1 MSGWASRRYGTTSPF
16 ASLVGEISDAKAEY
30 YVTMSLRNACVT
42 FFPER
47 DTRYRSQ
54 FVSRE
59 GVTAVLHGFSEYDM
73 GYRRLATVRPER
85 PQDRTSLAAC
95 ERRSLGLAVP
105 MSSNNLYHQAFH
117 AVPAWEMLRAHAS
130 ADTTLIPLVFSSAAF
145 GRGGKAIK
153 PRRWFAWE
161 FTVRALSNASS
172 SALLAA
178 TQALVEARC
187 TCFDRVEAD
196 ASAFNPSARGATSR
210 LRAFRARA
218 LYNNAVANAGA
229 VDRHARRSLLFV
241 SRVGSRRVA
250 TNEASLLSRLQAA
263 TARVQRVVLEELPF
277 AEQMSLVASSAGL
290 IAVHGQ
296 ALAWMLFLP
305 TESARTAVV
314 EILIWSGRQRIR
326 INDCYQDWAASLQVK
341 YWRVRS
347 EASVCP
353 PTDKRRSKV
362 NPLQLLNE
370 CNVTV
375 DADRLLG
382 VVRLADAWTAG
393 GGGDGRGGV
402 LY

>member
-1 MSGWASRRYGTTSPF
+1 MPGWAPPHRYGTTSPF
-16 ASLVGEISDAKAEY
+16 ASLVTDINDAKAEY
-30 YVTMSLRNACVT
+30 FVTMSLRNACVT

-54 FVSRE
+54 FVSRD

-85 PQDRTSLAAC
+85 PQDQTSLAAC
-95 ERRSLGLAVP
+95 ERRSIGLAVP
-105 MSSNNLYHQAFH
+105 MSSNNIYHQAFH
-117 AVPAWEMLRAHAS
+117 AVPAWETLRAHTA
-130 ADTTLIPLVFSSAAF
+130 ADATLIPLVFSNAAF
-145 GRGGKAIK
+145 GRGSKPIK

-161 FTVRALSNASS
+161 FTVRALSQASS

-196 ASAFNPSARGATSR
+196 ASAFNPSARGAASR
-210 LRAFRARA
+210 LQAFRARA
-218 LYNNAVANAGA
+218 LYNNAAANGV
-229 VDRHARRSLLFV
+229 VDRIARRSLLFV
-241 SRVGSRRVA
+241 SRVGARRVA
-250 TNEASLLSRLQAA
+250 TNEALLLSRLQAA

-305 TESARTAVV
+305 TESARTAVI
-314 EILIWSGRQRIR
+314 EILISSRHRNR

-341 YWRVRS
+341 YFRVRS

-353 PTDKRRSKV
+353 ATDKRRSKV

-382 VVRLADAWTAG
+382 IVRLADAWTAG
-393 GGGDGRGGV
+393 TEGG
-402 LY
+402 